1 MPTGHYRF
9 RRSLGNV
16 GSRFRGARPDT
27 YPLYTGVLDSY
38 PGAAAAYSLRALS
51 RGWLAGDVV
60 EVRRSSDSTSQDF
73 TASQIT
79 NGQMLS
85 WVNTDPDP
93 YSSDFSAGVDGFDAN
108 LGTVAG
114 NIDGIGGEDNNL
126 RYTVDTAS
134 SNSHD
139 ASRDDELTVGQDFQ
153 ITGEFYIPSGQNSI
167 DGIRIMDGAAG
178 FQDRYETPALD
189 TWVSFDTGAVTPANV
204 NLQFRPLDGGSNT
217 VFDATGTDV
226 FYLRNITVTQLT
238 ADGFVSTWYD
248 QSGNA
253 NDATQIATASQPK
266 IVDAG
271 ALVTGGLDFDGVDDS
286 FGMSNLFSGTT
297 AVAQFA
303 VGNADT
309 TGTAEAIIG
318 QGSLSSPLGGAWHVT
333 SEIAFRCAGNSIY
346 DDDFIDANLLLLS
359 TLVAASSTSADV
371 EMFLDGVA
379 LGQTGTSSTA
389 LDFTTSSANIGVS
402 SGGAY
407 YDGRI
412 AEIIVYDSDQT
423 ANRVGIETNINDH
436 YSIYA

>member
-1 MPTGHYRF
+1 MIRHAPSIGLGLGLSL
-9 RRSLGNV
+9 RSDTLGAP
-16 GSRFRGARPDT
+16 GLLD
-27 YPLYTGVLDSY
+27 LYG
-38 PGAAAAYSLRALS
+38 GAAAAYSLRALS

-60 EVRRSSDSTSQDF
+60 EVRSSAGGDPASF
-73 TASQIT
+73 TASQVA
-79 NGQMLS
+79 NGTLEA
-85 WVNTDPDP
+85 WV
-93 YSSDFSAGVDGFDAN
+93 GV
-108 LGTVAG
+108 G
-114 NIDGIGGEDNNL
+114 N
-126 RYTVDTAS
+126 
-134 SNSHD
+134 
-139 ASRDDELTVGQDFQ
+139 
-153 ITGEFYIPSGQNSI
+153 
-167 DGIRIMDGAAG
+167 
-178 FQDRYETPALD
+178 
-189 TWVSFDTGAVTPANV
+189 
-204 NLQFRPLDGGSNT
+204 
-217 VFDATGTDV
+217 
-226 FYLRNITVTQLT
+226 
-238 ADGFVSTWYD
+238 DGFVTTWYD

>member
-60 EVRRSSDSTSQDF
+60 EVRPSSGWTPASF
-73 TASQIT
+73 TASQVANGEMVDYVKRCGDFT
-79 NGQMLS
+79 NNAG
-85 WVNTDPDP
+85 NP
-93 YSSDFSAGVDGFDAN
+93 YETFANNGTGDGFTATN
-108 LGTVAG
+108 SSGF
-114 NIDGIGGEDNNL
+114 GIAQSFSVSG
-126 RYTVDTAS
+126 TAS
-134 SNSHD
+134 DEVTIDFDIVIVSGSPSMHLRQNLAIVSTYELPVNGSNSVT
-139 ASRDDELTVGQDFQ
+139 LT
-153 ITGEFYIPSGQNSI
+153 
-167 DGIRIMDGAAG
+167 
-178 FQDRYETPALD
+178 
-189 TWVSFDTGAVTPANV
+189 
-204 NLQFRPLDGGSNT
+204 
-217 VFDATGTDV
+217 ATGSFNNFSFADGDV
-226 FYLRNITVTQLT
+226 PSEFTVSNVRVSTN
-238 ADGFVSTWYD
+238 DGFVTTWYD